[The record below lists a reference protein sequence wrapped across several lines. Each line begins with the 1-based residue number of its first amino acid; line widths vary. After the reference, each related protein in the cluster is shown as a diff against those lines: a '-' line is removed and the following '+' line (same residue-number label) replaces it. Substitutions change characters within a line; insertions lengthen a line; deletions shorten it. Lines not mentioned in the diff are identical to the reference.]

1 MHNLESETFKIGL
14 FQPESSLGQALLAE
28 ALHRQLE
35 VSALVDDLNAMPARP
50 GLRCKIGRLDDAR
63 AVSESV
69 AGLDALIVGF
79 SPDLPGSWLCPAI
92 EALIDGLVRAE
103 VPRLLLVADWTWLDR
118 PADPAEADLA
128 RRLQRTLQASEVDW
142 TLVQIPE
149 VQEGFAVDD
158 FAGPEQ
164 QPLALDSAHEM
175 ALRYAA
181 AMLDE
186 IQLGLH
192 KRQRIRL
199 LA

>member
-1 MHNLESETFKIGL
+1 M
-14 FQPESSLGQALLAE
+14 
-28 ALHRQLE
+28 
-35 VSALVDDLNAMPARP
+35 
-50 GLRCKIGRLDDAR
+50 
-63 AVSESV
+63 
-69 AGLDALIVGF
+69 
-79 SPDLPGSWLCPAI
+79 
-92 EALIDGLVRAE
+92 
-103 VPRLLLVADWTWLDR
+103 
-118 PADPAEADLA
+118 
-128 RRLQRTLQASEVDW
+128 DW